1 MTAATSVQPYL
12 DAILLSK
19 LAPGVVVGW
28 FGAARNI
35 LGTLMAPAVI
45 LGAAA
50 YPRIARASHD
60 GAALR
65 HEVRAA
71 FRPLLWLG
79 ALAGTGTYLF
89 ASAAIALIYGARDFA
104 PAAVILQVFA
114 PGLLLLFIDILLG
127 NIIYASGGAAG
138 FAIAKIA
145 SVVVGTALDLILI
158 PWFQQRYGNGGIGVV
173 VAFALSEFV
182 VFAGALIAMR
192 RGTLE
197 RGTALDV
204 ARALGAAG
212 VTVLLFRV
220 LPAVPPWAGIPLCV
234 ATFAAASL
242 AVQLVSWEDLSVL
255 PALLRRREADVV
267 SAPSER

>member
-19 LAPGVVVGW
+19 LAPAVTVGW

-35 LGTLMAPAVI
+35 LGTLVAPAVI

-127 NIIYASGGAAG
+127 NIIYASGGAAR

-145 SVVVGTALDLILI
+145 SVVVGTALDLLLI
-158 PWFQQRYGNGGIGVV
+158 PLFQRRYGNGGIGVV

-182 VFAGALIAMR
+182 V
-192 RGTLE
+192 
-197 RGTALDV
+197 
-204 ARALGAAG
+204 
-212 VTVLLFRV
+212 
-220 LPAVPPWAGIPLCV
+220 
-234 ATFAAASL
+234 
-242 AVQLVSWEDLSVL
+242 
-255 PALLRRREADVV
+255 
-267 SAPSER
+267 